1 MSSSMFTTSTPTAT
15 EVVGSFNAGRTGPP
29 NGSGSF
35 DGSNDEALASFTP
48 EFSLMENRSLNDDNH
63 SIGLTSSAD
72 RFNRGTIG
80 SSPTKKTCMP
90 GGFFWRSKASRKVMS
105 QDVASV
111 GGASEAMISVS
122 SKLRMSGRDLH
133 EAAKASLNAGEYAKS
148 LSFFDSLREAQVQRF
163 GHMHPSVGAAIH
175 NVAVVHL
182 RMGNN
187 EKAEKLFAEA
197 VAIRKETLSSDS
209 LEVAASL
216 SKLGST
222 RVALKKFDEA
232 LSDLR
237 EATRIARYKAGT
249 NSKLGAQTLCNMA
262 YLYFQSGELLAAEAT
277 FRDALDIYRAV
288 WSSDADRDSCMAQ
301 LTDCLC
307 NIGSIENK
315 RKRYSQAISSFN
327 EALDLQR
334 GVMGSDHP
342 RVIAT
347 LDNLAFSYSKNRD
360 YTAAL
365 SCYKEMQA
373 AQVSHYNIF
382 SEACCETL
390 RKQNLMYEK
399 LKNLNGAMET
409 TQEALLLQKTMLPP
423 DSPVVIQT
431 KEMLE
436 SIQKKM
442 GRQSSSRNLRHI

>member
-1 MSSSMFTTSTPTAT
+1 MSTFTTSTPTST
-15 EVVGSFNAGRTGPP
+15 EVVGSFSDERTSPP
-29 NGSGSF
+29 GSTRSL
-35 DGSNDEALASFTP
+35 DCNDDALASFEP
-48 EFSLMENRSLNDDNH
+48 EFSLMENDERSV
-63 SIGLTSSAD
+63 GLASSTG
-72 RFNRGTIG
+72 RYNLGGGG
-80 SSPTKKTCMP
+80 SPKKTCMP
-90 GGFFWRSKASRKVMS
+90 GGFFWRNKASRKVMS

-111 GGASEAMISVS
+111 AASDTMISVC
-122 SKLRMSGRDLH
+122 SKMRMSGRDLH
-133 EAAKASLNAGEYAKS
+133 EAAKASLNAGEYSKS
-148 LSFFDSLREAQVQRF
+148 LSFFESLREAQVKRF
-163 GHMHPSVGAAIH
+163 GTNHPSVGAAIH

-182 RMGNN
+182 RMGNH

-197 VAIRKETLSSDS
+197 VEIRKETLGSDQ

-232 LSDLR
+232 LTDLR
-237 EATRIARYKAGT
+237 EANRIARYRVGSD
-249 NSKLGAQTLCNMA
+249 SKLGAQTLCNMA
-262 YLYFQSGELLAAEAT
+262 YLYFQAGELLAAEAT

-288 WSSDADRDSCMAQ
+288 WSSDTDRDSCMAQ

-315 RKRYSQAISSFN
+315 RKRYGCAISSFN

-347 LDNLAFSYSKNRD
+347 LDNLAYSYSKNKD
-360 YTAAL
+360 YSAAL
-365 SCYKEMQA
+365 SCYKEMQG

-382 SEACCETL
+382 NEACIETL
-390 RKQNLMYEK
+390 KKSNLMYEK
-399 LKNLNGAMET
+399 LKNLNGAMEI

-423 DSPVVIQT
+423 DSPVVVET
-431 KEMLE
+431 KSMLE
-436 SIQKKM
+436 SIQRKM
-442 GRQSSSRNLRHI
+442 AKHGSSRRHV